1 MTKFAKIISLFL
13 CLAMVFSVAGAM
25 VISSFA
31 ADAPQFALKK
41 VSETSDK
48 IVVELNLTSGTFNS
62 LDVVFNMSGVTCESI
77 AQGNASGMDMLLSNP
92 TATGGRSH
100 ISAISLNGV
109 QKGTVATIT
118 LNKDKKATEYSFS
131 VTVADCAVTDE
142 NNENKSVSPSVSG
155 NSIVSE
161 KPTQK
166 PTQKPTEKPTEKPT
180 QKPTQKPT
188 EKPTQ
193 KPTEKPTQKPTEKPT
208 QKPTQKPTAPT
219 GTVPTNTL
227 PSSTEVPSTSEVISS
242 TEDTT
247 DFSYD
252 YDDNTYDYYTPD
264 EDETEPA
271 GSDEILDDEKDPKTI
286 IIIAA
291 VAVVLIAGAVVAFV
305 VINKKKNAE

>member
-1 MTKFAKIISLFL
+1 MTKFAKIISVFL

-41 VSETSDK
+41 VSETSDT

-62 LDVVFNMSGVTCESI
+62 LDVVFNMNGVTCSKI
-77 AQGNASGMDMLLSNP
+77 AKGGAMADDNGGDMLLSNP

-100 ISAISLNGV
+100 ISAISLNGA

-118 LNKDKKATEYSFS
+118 LDKDKKATEYSFS

-161 KPTQK
+161 
-166 PTQKPTEKPTEKPT
+166 
-180 QKPTQKPT
+180 
-188 EKPTQ
+188 
-193 KPTEKPTQKPTEKPT
+193 
-208 QKPTQKPTAPT
+208 KPTQKPTAPT

>member
-1 MTKFAKIISLFL
+1 MTKFAKIISVFL

-62 LDVVFNMSGVTCESI
+62 LDVVFNMNGVTCSKI
-77 AQGNASGMDMLLSNP
+77 AKGGAMADDNGGDMLLSNP

-100 ISAISLNGV
+100 ISAISLNGA

-118 LNKDKKATEYSFS
+118 LDKDKKATEYSFS

-155 NSIVSE
+155 NSISGGS
-161 KPTQK
+161 KPSSSSSSSSTTK
-166 PTQKPTEKPTEKPT
+166 STTSTTKKTTTTTKKTTTTTTKKT
-180 QKPTQKPT
+180 TTTTTKV
-188 EKPTQ
+188 
-193 KPTEKPTQKPTEKPT
+193 
-208 QKPTQKPTAPT
+208 APSS
-219 GTVPTNTL
+219 TVPTNTL

-252 YDDNTYDYYTPD
+252 YDDNTYDYYTPE

>member
-41 VSETSDK
+41 VSETSDT

-109 QKGTVATIT
+109 KKGTVATIT

-131 VTVADCAVTDE
+131 VTVSDCAVTDE
-142 NNENKSVSPSVSG
+142 NNENKSVSPSISG
-155 NSIVSE
+155 NSISGGS
-161 KPTQK
+161 KPSSSSSSSSTTK
-166 PTQKPTEKPTEKPT
+166 KTTTTTTKKSTTTTTTKKTTTTTTKKT
-180 QKPTQKPT
+180 TTTTTKV
-188 EKPTQ
+188 
-193 KPTEKPTQKPTEKPT
+193 
-208 QKPTQKPTAPT
+208 APSS
-219 GTVPTNTL
+219 TVPTNTL
-227 PSSTEVPSTSEVISS
+227 PSTEVSSTSEVLTSVDD
-242 TEDTT
+242 TTT
-247 DFSYD
+247 DFSYE
-252 YDDNTYDYYTPD
+252 YDDNTYDYYTPE

>member
-31 ADAPQFALKK
+31 VTAPQFALKK

-48 IVVELNLTSGTFNS
+48 IVVEFNLTSGTFNS
-62 LDVVFNMSGVTCESI
+62 LDVVFNMKGVTCESI
-77 AQGNASGMDMLLSNP
+77 TQGNASGMDMLLSNP
-92 TATGGRSH
+92 SATGGRSH
-100 ISAISLNGV
+100 ISAISISGA

-118 LNKDKKATEYSFS
+118 LKKDAKATEQTFS
-131 VTVADCAVTDE
+131 VTISDCAVTDE
-142 NNENKSVSPSVSG
+142 NNENKSVKPTVSG
-155 NSIVSE
+155 NSISSSSS
-161 KPTQK
+161 KPSSSSSSSTTK
-166 PTQKPTEKPTEKPT
+166 KTTTTTTKKTSTTTKKTTTTTTTTKKT
-180 QKPTQKPT
+180 TTTTTKGSTT
-188 EKPTQ
+188 T
-193 KPTEKPTQKPTEKPT
+193 TAT
-208 QKPTQKPTAPT
+208 TAPVST
-219 GTVPTNTL
+219 TDIPTT
-227 PSSTEVPSTSEVISS
+227 TEITTSV
-242 TEDTT
+242 EDTTT

-252 YDDNTYDYYTPD
+252 YDDNTYDYYTPE

>member
-1 MTKFAKIISLFL
+1 MTKFAKIISVFL

-41 VSETSDK
+41 VSETSDT

-62 LDVVFNMSGVTCESI
+62 LDVVFNMNGVTCSKI
-77 AQGNASGMDMLLSNP
+77 AKGGAMADDNGGDMLLSNP

-100 ISAISLNGV
+100 ISAISLNGA

-118 LNKDKKATEYSFS
+118 LDKDKKATEYSFS

-166 PTQKPTEKPTEKPT
+166 PTEKPTEKPT
-180 QKPTQKPT
+180 Q
-188 EKPTQ
+188 KPTQ

>member
-1 MTKFAKIISLFL
+1 MTKFAKIISVFL

-109 QKGTVATIT
+109 KKGTVATIT

-155 NSIVSE
+155 NSISGGS
-161 KPTQK
+161 KPSSSSSSSSTTK
-166 PTQKPTEKPTEKPT
+166 STTSTTKKTTTTTKKTTTTTTKKT
-180 QKPTQKPT
+180 TTTTTKV
-188 EKPTQ
+188 
-193 KPTEKPTQKPTEKPT
+193 
-208 QKPTQKPTAPT
+208 APSS
-219 GTVPTNTL
+219 TVPTNTL
-227 PSSTEVPSTSEVISS
+227 PSTEVSSTSEVLTSVDD
-242 TEDTT
+242 TTT
-247 DFSYD
+247 DFSYE
-252 YDDNTYDYYTPD
+252 YDDNTYDYYTPE